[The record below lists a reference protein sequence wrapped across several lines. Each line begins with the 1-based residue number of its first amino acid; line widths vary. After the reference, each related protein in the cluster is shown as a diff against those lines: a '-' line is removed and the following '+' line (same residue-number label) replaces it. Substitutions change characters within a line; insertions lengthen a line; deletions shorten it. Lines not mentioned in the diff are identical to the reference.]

1 VRCSRRQ
8 PALPTHPLDRATLV
22 PSPTSLIAD
31 LDTLIARRAPPTQ
44 TLARYKSRALLAFEY
59 HAVSK
64 RGALCPPL
72 TTHLLKLNP
81 VIACSDW
88 ESVSSVHRRLRESRA
103 ASDTRLR
110 HHLPVGWCCWARES
124 YRDRADHFG
133 FRCSVQ
139 MLPATSVD
147 CSETGLAPFPRR
159 SMKPAE
165 PQPRALNASSFLLL
179 STPRPPR
186 STLVLDARSDVPAME
201 HRPER
206 ARSCAWGLLAFITV
220 DHQMIDAI
228 EKWRGKQRPIPNAS
242 EAIRK
247 LVEIGLASAH
257 RAVLRT
263 KKATDASEMAGQ
275 EN

>member
-1 VRCSRRQ
+1 MRCSRRQ

-31 LDTLIARRAPPTQ
+31 LDTLIARPTPPTQ
-44 TLARYKSRALLAFEY
+44 TLARYKSRALAFEPM
-59 HAVSK
+59 HVK
-64 RGALCPPL
+64 GGFRPPSL
-72 TTHLLKLNP
+72 HLHTISVL

-88 ESVSSVHRRLRESRA
+88 ESVSSVHRRLREFRA

-110 HHLPVGWCCWARES
+110 HHLPVGWCCWARQS

-147 CSETGLAPFPRR
+147 CSETGLAPFLRR

-179 STPRPPR
+179 STPRPP
-186 STLVLDARSDVPAME
+186 
-201 HRPER
+201 
-206 ARSCAWGLLAFITV
+206 
-220 DHQMIDAI
+220 
-228 EKWRGKQRPIPNAS
+228 
-242 EAIRK
+242 
-247 LVEIGLASAH
+247 
-257 RAVLRT
+257 
-263 KKATDASEMAGQ
+263 
-275 EN
+275 

>member
-1 VRCSRRQ
+1 
-8 PALPTHPLDRATLV
+8 
-22 PSPTSLIAD
+22 
-31 LDTLIARRAPPTQ
+31 
-44 TLARYKSRALLAFEY
+44 
-59 HAVSK
+59 
-64 RGALCPPL
+64 
-72 TTHLLKLNP
+72 
-81 VIACSDW
+81 
-88 ESVSSVHRRLRESRA
+88 
-103 ASDTRLR
+103 
-110 HHLPVGWCCWARES
+110 
-124 YRDRADHFG
+124 
-133 FRCSVQ
+133 

-220 DHQMIDAI
+220 DHQMIDAV

-257 RAVLRT
+257 RAVLARQRWRAR
-263 KKATDASEMAGQ
+263 KIDRLGDPSATDEERQLRKRRLIKGPK
-275 EN
+275 EFRDIRRPKR

>member
-1 VRCSRRQ
+1 MVN
-8 PALPTHPLDRATLV
+8 V
-22 PSPTSLIAD
+22 
-31 LDTLIARRAPPTQ
+31 
-44 TLARYKSRALLAFEY
+44 
-59 HAVSK
+59 
-64 RGALCPPL
+64 GA
-72 TTHLLKLNP
+72 
-81 VIACSDW
+81 
-88 ESVSSVHRRLRESRA
+88 
-103 ASDTRLR
+103 
-110 HHLPVGWCCWARES
+110 
-124 YRDRADHFG
+124 
-133 FRCSVQ
+133 
-139 MLPATSVD
+139 
-147 CSETGLAPFPRR
+147 
-159 SMKPAE
+159 
-165 PQPRALNASSFLLL
+165 
-179 STPRPPR
+179 
-186 STLVLDARSDVPAME
+186 DARSDVPAME